1 MSSWMNL
8 PFPLPRHHPLLPL
21 MSLIFYLSL
30 SLRCPFLAH
39 LLVSLLQ
46 VLLTVLTAA
55 TLPAAQRTAAVPPT
69 MSPAAAVAT
78 TTPPAA
84 VVTPASPTTAPA
96 PPAVAQPTAP
106 VGSGVGARSSPAPA
120 EWCCHLLLLSWLRM
134 CSEHHPRLAWGCTY
148 PSMAYYLGLYLSPD
162 VHGGT
167 ILTKLCAFCF
177 ARSCSCFSGGQSSS
191 NGHPRKGWLLTAG
204 IPCRVS
210 FSHFKDLSE
219 CSRRS

>member
-120 EWCCHLLLLSWLRM
+120 DWCCRLLFLSWLRM

-148 PSMAYYLGLYLSPD
+148 PQ
-162 VHGGT
+162 HGVLPRFILVATVCSCT
-167 ILTKLCAFCF
+167 ILTKLCASCF